1 MLMVRCGIVMTEEK
15 HDNNLF
21 YILYNMPTGNSKF
34 PWLNQKYVME
44 IEQRT
49 ANVPAWVKEIM
60 QQKMYSD
67 FYAQQKREEEQAERM
82 AMKNQITQKELEAK
96 SDEKAALRITNK
108 KATLADG
115 LRNFY
120 KLNLSDWDDD
130 TLISK
135 FTSWIKDWDKMYI
148 DYLNGD
154 NNDIM
159 VKTGLFGDTFKQLNE
174 KQKVGMT
181 PNVSNTVTE
190 AQNKPKPTN
199 LTSTS
204 HFDDPEYAAHYLQ
217 NVDKEYKP
225 FVDAAKQSW
234 YPDWMVASMVDASKT
249 YQDFLQRGFWDKAE
263 EVNVG
268 TFQGFVNFFGNAYN
282 NLAGNNPYVWIA
294 PKLNMQSIQFK
305 DDLLG
310 AWNNYGDLRA
320 SSWWTKWGEIFGD
333 LLANTAVM
341 MLLPWIWGEAKM
353 ESIAESALNNGT
365 KWVVKNLAQR
375 GVYGGLE
382 WTEFGALA
390 TMGQENADLD
400 KLSTNM
406 TAWGTLW
413 VGFWFLWAGAN
424 AYKYRNTLRTLAKE
438 WDKEW
443 TIKGLLDMYNRWIKP
458 TSQWVKTNT
467 QLQQYNDD
475 AMWAVESI
483 IKNKDALKYVDANWE
498 ETFGHLPK
506 SVDEFSQA
514 IKQTKQSIYDRYTA
528 IAKEAWQ
535 TTDVDTSDIVK
546 ELRKQLNNK
555 EWRAGQSEATIA
567 KMEKWIKDLEE
578 LNNTMSV
585 EWAQAKVQ
593 ELNQKIQAFLKSQNP
608 NDVSPNA
615 VDGLVLNGLKK
626 WIDDAIEKAGLDS
639 EEYIQLRNIYRQ
651 LRSIESDVNHRAVVY
666 GRQNPQSLVDS
677 MSDLQT
683 IDAIAD
689 IFSNPIWWTVKL
701 LKTKAFKAIAK
712 DRNNSNKIVENMFK
726 DADDTISKTDTL
738 KSQTQIANE
747 RAERQA
753 YNIRKNRAQR
763 LQERQEAYNSK
774 EQARQALLEKQQ
786 QQEAAYQEYLRNK
799 WVGSETQAL
808 PQREWVN
815 NYNTIIADSWAPT
828 VVTPEWTAVR
838 QWQIAETP
846 TKNVNYAK
854 PSENNPIVNE
864 KTWETLNDAIE
875 KLRAQWWEEET
886 INNFK
891 EAVLKK
897 AKWEEYK
904 LGKKTLDELIE
915 PVDTKVT
922 EVYHGTRSDVADNIL
937 KEWYKPSS
945 ELPENAYRGW
955 GYWQNQEVI
964 SFATDR
970 ESANTFAKASWK
982 GEVLKTEI
990 KDWANVVKIKWDYD
1004 AEDLAEYLPEL
1015 REKGIDA
1022 VILDNGE
1029 NEFVVINRD
1038 IIWKSE
1044 KASNVSKPKAEQKTN
1059 KYYDSNV
1066 ELIKKHTNW
1075 WIEDVRTIDKYKW
1088 HLKEIWDNAWPD
1100 DYVVLRHNT
1109 KSDRVDSIIDNWI
1122 QSRSTRGDTSY
1133 WEDAPWLNRAIAD
1146 ENLKNPWDDTW
1157 YWWNE
1162 IYFRIK
1168 KKDAEKH
1175 FANKEA
1181 LEFFFPFDIK
1191 PEDIVAVNRAV
1202 KVWDYQWV
1210 NSIHWLYKYIENAK
1224 NKWGMSIDEL
1234 AWNENDYIKFW
1245 TDLFNKVEWN
1255 PLKTYKESKTTK
1267 SSK

>member
-1 MLMVRCGIVMTEEK
+1 MATW
-15 HDNNLF
+15 
-21 YILYNMPTGNSKF
+21 NSKF
-34 PWLNQKYVME
+34 PWLDQKYVME

-49 ANVPAWVKEIM
+49 ADVPAWAKEM
-60 QQKMYSD
+60 LQQRMYSD
-67 FYAQQKREEEQAERM
+67 FYAQQQREKEQQERL
-82 AMKNQITQKELEAK
+82 AMKNEIAKREVDAK
-96 SDEKAALRITNK
+96 SWGDKWAKLQLK
-108 KATLADG
+108 KWNLADAI
-115 LRNFY
+115 RNFY
-120 KLNLSDWDDD
+120 KLNVSDWDDD
-130 TLISK
+130 TIVSK
-135 FTSWIKDWDKMYI
+135 FTDWIKNWNKMYI

-159 VKTGLFGDTFKQLNE
+159 IQTWLLWETAKKLYNSPYNNLNP
-174 KQKVGMT
+174 KARLNN
-181 PNVSNTVTE
+181 NVQSTAIE
-190 AQNKPKPTN
+190 AQKKNQPTAT
-199 LTSTS
+199 LSSTS
-204 HFDDPEYAAHYLQ
+204 HFDDPEYAAY
-217 NVDKEYKP
+217 YI
-225 FVDAAKQSW
+225 
-234 YPDWMVASMVDASKT
+234 
-249 YQDFLQRGFWDKAE
+249 DKAPEDYKQFIE
-263 EVNVG
+263 ESRKAGKDDTWIASVIDGYQVYTDKLQKYEDFENRPLPDRWEEIAVG
-268 TFQGFVNFFGNAYN
+268 IPQGFVNFFANAYN
-282 NLAGNNPYVWIA
+282 NLFANNPSIWLTHGRNIDMD
-294 PKLNMQSIQFK
+294 KIQFT
-305 DDLLG
+305 DELL
-310 AWNNYGDLRA
+310 WSTNNYGDLRA
-320 SSWWTKWGEIFGD
+320 ESWWTKTWEFGGEMWAN
-333 LLANTAVM
+333 LL
-341 MLLPWIWGEAKM
+341 LFHYLPMPWEWVKL
-353 ESIAESALNNGT
+353 ESIAESTLKEWT
-365 KWVVKNLAQR
+365 KWALKNIGNR
-375 GVYGGLE
+375 MIYGAAE
-382 WTEFGALA
+382 WAEFGELA
-390 TMGQENADLD
+390 SMGQENVTWTDVA
-400 KLSTNM
+400 KN
-406 TAWGTLW
+406 TALWGGLW
-413 VGFWFLWAGAN
+413 SVFWLFWAGGN
-424 AYKYRNTLRTLAKE
+424 AWKYKNILKTLAKE

-443 TIKGLLDMYNRWIKP
+443 TIKGLLDMYNRWVKP

-498 ETFGHLPK
+498 ETFGHLPRT
-506 SVDEFSQA
+506 VDEFSQA
-514 IKQTKQSIYDRYTA
+514 IKQTKQSIYDRYAA

-535 TTDVDTSDIVK
+535 TTNVDTSDIVTALK
-546 ELRKQLNNK
+546 KQLKDK
-555 EWRAGQSEATIA
+555 EWRAGQSEATIG

-639 EEYIQLRNIYRQ
+639 EEYIQLRNMYRQ
-651 LRSIESDVNHRAVVY
+651 LKSIESDVNHRAVVY

-689 IFSNPIWWTVKL
+689 IFSNPVWWTVKL
-701 LKTKAFKAIAK
+701 LKTKAFKLAAK

-726 DADDTISKTDTL
+726 DADDTISKTNTL

-747 RAERQA
+747 RTQQQQ
-753 YNIRKNRAQR
+753 YNIRKSRQQR
-763 LQERQEAYNSK
+763 LEEANYRRNQMERAKQEIAEKQAQQEQEYQNYLKFRES
-774 EQARQALLEKQQ
+774 LEKPDRPWLW
-786 QQEAAYQEYLRNK
+786 YN
-799 WVGSETQAL
+799 
-808 PQREWVN
+808 EWFN
-815 NYNTIIADSWAPT
+815 WEPTTTIIW
-828 VVTPEWTAVR
+828 TPEWTNIR
-838 QWQIAETP
+838 SWRGEIAETP
-846 TKNVNYAK
+846 AKNVNYAK

-864 KTWETLNDAIE
+864 KTWETLEEAVE

-982 GEVLKTEI
+982 WEVLKTEI

-1038 IIWKSE
+1038 IIWKTE
-1044 KASNVSKPKAEQKTN
+1044 KSFK
-1059 KYYDSNV
+1059 
-1066 ELIKKHTNW
+1066 
-1075 WIEDVRTIDKYKW
+1075 
-1088 HLKEIWDNAWPD
+1088 
-1100 DYVVLRHNT
+1100 
-1109 KSDRVDSIIDNWI
+1109 
-1122 QSRSTRGDTSY
+1122 
-1133 WEDAPWLNRAIAD
+1133 
-1146 ENLKNPWDDTW
+1146 
-1157 YWWNE
+1157 
-1162 IYFRIK
+1162 
-1168 KKDAEKH
+1168 
-1175 FANKEA
+1175 
-1181 LEFFFPFDIK
+1181 
-1191 PEDIVAVNRAV
+1191 
-1202 KVWDYQWV
+1202 
-1210 NSIHWLYKYIENAK
+1210 
-1224 NKWGMSIDEL
+1224 
-1234 AWNENDYIKFW
+1234 
-1245 TDLFNKVEWN
+1245 
-1255 PLKTYKESKTTK
+1255 
-1267 SSK
+1267 

>member
-1 MLMVRCGIVMTEEK
+1 MATW
-15 HDNNLF
+15 
-21 YILYNMPTGNSKF
+21 NSKF
-34 PWLNQKYVME
+34 PWLDQKYVME

-49 ANVPAWVKEIM
+49 ANVPAWAKEM
-60 QQKMYSD
+60 LQQRMYSD
-67 FYAQQKREEEQAERM
+67 FYAQQQREKEQQERL
-82 AMKNQITQKELEAK
+82 AMKNEIAKREVDAK
-96 SDEKAALRITNK
+96 SWGDKWAKLQLK
-108 KATLADG
+108 KWNLADAI
-115 LRNFY
+115 RNFY
-120 KLNLSDWDDD
+120 KLNVSDWDDD
-130 TLISK
+130 TIVSK
-135 FTSWIKDWDKMYI
+135 FTDWIKNWNKMYI

-159 VKTGLFGDTFKQLNE
+159 IQTWLLWETAKNLYNLPWNRLN
-174 KQKVGMT
+174 
-181 PNVSNTVTE
+181 PNSNNQNVTSTVIE
-190 AQNKPKPTN
+190 AQKKNQPTAT
-199 LTSTS
+199 LSSTS
-204 HFDDPEYAAHYLQ
+204 HFDDPEYAAY
-217 NVDKEYKP
+217 YI
-225 FVDAAKQSW
+225 
-234 YPDWMVASMVDASKT
+234 
-249 YQDFLQRGFWDKAE
+249 DKAPEDFKQFIE
-263 EVNVG
+263 ESRKAGKDDTWIASVIDGYQVYTDKLQKYEDFENRDRADRWQEIAVG
-268 TFQGFVNFFGNAYN
+268 FPQGFVNFFANAYN
-282 NLAGNNPYVWIA
+282 NLFANNP
-294 PKLNMQSIQFK
+294 SIWLTHGRNIDMDKVQFT
-305 DDLLG
+305 DELLG
-310 AWNNYGDLRA
+310 VGNNYGDLRA
-320 SSWWTKWGEIFGD
+320 ESWWTKTWEFGGEMWAN
-333 LLANTAVM
+333 LL
-341 MLLPWIWGEAKM
+341 LFHYLPMPWEWVQM
-353 ESIAESALNNGT
+353 ESLAESALENWT
-365 KWVVKNLAQR
+365 KWVLKNIGNR
-375 GVYGGLE
+375 MIYGAAE
-382 WTEFGALA
+382 WAEFGELA
-390 TMGQENADLD
+390 SMGQENVTWEDVA
-400 KLSTNM
+400 KN
-406 TAWGTLW
+406 TALWGGLW
-413 VGFWFLWAGAN
+413 SVFWLFWAGGN
-424 AYKYRNTLRTLAKE
+424 AWKYRNTLKTLAKE

-443 TIKGLLDMYNRWIKP
+443 TIKGLLDMYNRWVKP

-483 IKNKDALKYVDANWE
+483 IKNKNALKYIDANWE
-498 ETFGHLPK
+498 ETFGHLPRT
-506 SVDEFSQA
+506 VDEFSQA
-514 IKQTKQSIYDRYTA
+514 IKQTKQSIYDRYAA

-535 TTDVDTSDIVK
+535 TTNVDTSDIVTALK
-546 ELRKQLNNK
+546 KQLKDK
-555 EWRAGQSEATIA
+555 EWRAGQSEATIG

-578 LNNTMSV
+578 LNNTMGV

-593 ELNQKIQAFLKSQNP
+593 ELNQKMQAFLKSQNP

-639 EEYIQLRNIYRQ
+639 EEYIQLRNMYRQ
-651 LRSIESDVNHRAVVY
+651 LKSIESDVNHRAVVY
-666 GRQNPQSLVDS
+666 WKQNPQSLVDS

-701 LKTKAFKAIAK
+701 VKTKAFKTLAK

-726 DADDTISKTDTL
+726 DADDTISKTNTL

-747 RAERQA
+747 RTQQQQ
-753 YNIRKNRAQR
+753 YNIRKSRQQR
-763 LQERQEAYNSK
+763 LEEANYRRNQMERAKQEIAEKQAQQEQEYQNYLKFRES
-774 EQARQALLEKQQ
+774 LEKPDRPWLW
-786 QQEAAYQEYLRNK
+786 YN
-799 WVGSETQAL
+799 
-808 PQREWVN
+808 EWFN
-815 NYNTIIADSWAPT
+815 WEPTTTIIW
-828 VVTPEWTAVR
+828 TPEWTNIR
-838 QWQIAETP
+838 SWRWEIAETP

-1038 IIWKSE
+1038 IIWKTE
-1044 KASNVSKPKAEQKTN
+1044 KSFK
-1059 KYYDSNV
+1059 
-1066 ELIKKHTNW
+1066 
-1075 WIEDVRTIDKYKW
+1075 
-1088 HLKEIWDNAWPD
+1088 
-1100 DYVVLRHNT
+1100 
-1109 KSDRVDSIIDNWI
+1109 
-1122 QSRSTRGDTSY
+1122 
-1133 WEDAPWLNRAIAD
+1133 
-1146 ENLKNPWDDTW
+1146 
-1157 YWWNE
+1157 
-1162 IYFRIK
+1162 
-1168 KKDAEKH
+1168 
-1175 FANKEA
+1175 
-1181 LEFFFPFDIK
+1181 
-1191 PEDIVAVNRAV
+1191 
-1202 KVWDYQWV
+1202 
-1210 NSIHWLYKYIENAK
+1210 
-1224 NKWGMSIDEL
+1224 
-1234 AWNENDYIKFW
+1234 
-1245 TDLFNKVEWN
+1245 
-1255 PLKTYKESKTTK
+1255 
-1267 SSK
+1267 